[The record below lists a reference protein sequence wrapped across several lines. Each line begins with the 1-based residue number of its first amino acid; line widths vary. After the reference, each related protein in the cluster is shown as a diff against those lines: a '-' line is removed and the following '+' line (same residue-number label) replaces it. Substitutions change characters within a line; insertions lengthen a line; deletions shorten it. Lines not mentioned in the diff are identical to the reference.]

1 VPTAAKLFAGFALAA
16 VCFLTA
22 QLIRPYLPPGTQA
35 GSFAPISALIGLFS
49 GWRVVGPDTG
59 KGSLSSFLAG
69 LRGAVFA
76 ALVAVII
83 FAVIEMARLS
93 WRGTYDG
100 PFQAVLG
107 IVDLAVGYV
116 PVLFKPDVAA
126 TLLIGAGLSG
136 VFAEWAAR
144 RWR

>member
-1 VPTAAKLFAGFALAA
+1 MPTAAKLFAALALAA

-22 QLIRPYLPPGTQA
+22 QLVRPYLPPGTQVGA
-35 GSFAPISALIGLFS
+35 FAPLSALIGLFS
-49 GWRVVGPDTG
+49 GWRIVGPDTG
-59 KGSLSSFLAG
+59 RGGLASFLAG

-76 ALVAVII
+76 ALVAIII
-83 FAVIEMARLS
+83 FAIIEMARLS

-107 IVDLAVGYV
+107 IVDLAVGFV
-116 PVLFKPDVAA
+116 PMLFKPDVAA

-136 VFAEWAAR
+136 IFAEWAAR